1 MASGVYRATC
11 LVGLALTIYTLWVEY
26 QTAVDPDYVPLCH
39 VKLDVF
45 GFEKEANCQVAFTS
59 RYGKG
64 LFGFVDHGKTD
75 FMAGVP
81 AVNEA
86 INKVKPFVAELPN
99 PVPGLFFY
107 VLMYWLGTSRAAS
120 VGAAKVAIVNAVV
133 RCDFL
138 GVFVAM
144 NFNRNCFEN
153 LATESKNFLSMSDC
167 ICLPGLRTSVH
178 PERLL
183 RRLRFYLLCQY
194 YFADQFDQM
203 EAPTFGYQVEEV
215 AVSSNKS

>member
-133 RCDFL
+133 SLIVSAYLGYVLAYILNDFC
-138 GVFVAM
+138 VVCVSTYFV
-144 NFNRNCFEN
+144 NIILLISSIRWRRRL
-153 LATESKNFLSMSDC
+153 LATKSK
-167 ICLPGLRTSVH
+167 
-178 PERLL
+178 
-183 RRLRFYLLCQY
+183 
-194 YFADQFDQM
+194 
-203 EAPTFGYQVEEV
+203 
-215 AVSSNKS
+215 KSQ